1 MKLPAQKM
9 TLDEQLDV
17 ARNQLVRA
25 RIFLDIWWY
34 YHGSPTRGESLKYMN
49 EFPDFFRFDEHAHFT
64 AFVVHIATLFD
75 KRNDTVKLEKLRKT
89 ILKKFP
95 VGDEIEKE
103 WETLFQQAN
112 AIASKVLIL
121 RNNAFAHRS
130 DEVNYNESFKLANV
144 SPDEFQVLVE
154 KSKQILD
161 PFLKLSNRGEV
172 FFWDLA
178 KEDLTQMLTRLKP
191 PVVNV
196 R

>member
-1 MKLPAQKM
+1 
-9 TLDEQLDV
+9 
-17 ARNQLVRA
+17 
-25 RIFLDIWWY
+25 
-34 YHGSPTRGESLKYMN
+34 MN
-49 EFPDFFRFDEHAHFT
+49 EFPDFFRFDEHAHFA

-75 KRNDTVKLEKLRKT
+75 KRNDTVKLEKLRKI

-144 SPDEFQVLVE
+144 SPDEFLVLVE

-161 PFLKLSNRGEV
+161 PFLKLLNRGEV
-172 FFWDLA
+172 IFWGLA